1 MSNMSKEEFNR
12 VVGINIQAVRK
23 RASKNQDELAKEL
36 NVTTRTIQNYEKGK
50 CVDFFVI
57 KKLSEAFKCDVNDF
71 LVGL

>member
-1 MSNMSKEEFNR
+1 MKEEFYR

-23 RASKNQDELAKEL
+23 RANKSQEELAKEL
-36 NVTTRTIQNYEKGK
+36 DVTTRTIQNYEKGK

-57 KKLSEAFKCDVNDF
+57 KKLSESFKCDVNDF

>member
-1 MSNMSKEEFNR
+1 MREEFYR

-23 RASKNQDELAKEL
+23 RANISQEELAKQM

-57 KKLSEAFKCDVNDF
+57 KKLSEIFNCSLYDF
-71 LVGL
+71 LLGL